1 VEVVVTV
8 SSTLPTLPFDQPHPL
23 ETAPLL
29 RVLQAEGPVHRVRT
43 AVGDP
48 AWLVTGYAEVRQLLG
63 DDRLGMSHPDPDRA
77 ARVNDSALF
86 GGRPQGNHD
95 TEHADRARF
104 RGLLQPFF
112 TAKRMRALRPRVDAL
127 VAELLDQLATQA
139 PPVDLQQALAVPL
152 PILVICELLGVPYE
166 DRARFRAFSQAA
178 AAVDDQ
184 ERSQTGLMEL
194 WAYTRQLV
202 AGKRARPGGDD
213 VISGLCAVDGLD
225 DDYIAMLAAMILFAG
240 HETTVVQLGY
250 GAVLLLTNPDH
261 RDAVLADPALLPAAV
276 EECLRAGNT
285 GGGGIPRYPRTDIE
299 VAGVKI
305 PAGDLI
311 LLDNGAA
318 NHDASVFD
326 DPHRFD
332 PTRPANPHLSFGHGG
347 HYCIGAPLARVEL
360 EAVFA
365 QLIRRFPTMRLA
377 VPVEALRVRRD
388 LLTGGL
394 AELPVTW

>member
-1 VEVVVTV
+1 VTI
-8 SSTLPTLPFDQPHPL
+8 STSLPALPFEQPHPL
-23 ETAPLL
+23 QTAPLL
-29 RVLQAEGPVHRVRT
+29 RALQAGGPIHRVRT

-48 AWLVTGYAEVRQLLG
+48 AWLVTGYTEVRQLLG

-77 ARVNDSALF
+77 ARANDSALF
-86 GGRPQGNHD
+86 GGRPQGNYD
-95 TEHADRARF
+95 TEHTDRARF

-127 VAELLDQLATQA
+127 VTGLLDQVATQT
-139 PPVDLQQALAVPL
+139 PPVDLHQALAVPL

-166 DRARFRAFSQAA
+166 DQTRFRAFSQAA
-178 AAVDDQ
+178 AAIGDQ
-184 ERSQTGLMEL
+184 ARSQAGLMDL

-202 AGKRARPGGDD
+202 GHKRAHPSDD

-250 GAVLLLTNPDH
+250 GAVLLLTNPDQH
-261 RDAVLADPALLPAAV
+261 HAVLADPQLLPAAV
-276 EECLRAGNT
+276 EECLRAGNS
-285 GGGGIPRYPRTDIE
+285 GGGGIPRYPRTTIQI
-299 VAGVKI
+299 AGVTI

-318 NHDASVFD
+318 NHDASVFA

-332 PTRPANPHLSFGHGG
+332 LARPANPHLTFGHGG

-365 QLIRRFPTMRLA
+365 QLIPRFPTMRLA
-377 VPVEALRVRRD
+377 VPVEALQVRRD